1 MSEKMKQDSIN
12 NIEELR
18 KQFPELSERVYGK
31 PLVYLD
37 NAATSLRPLSVVDE
51 WTQMSTKCNANL
63 HRAVHHLA
71 DIATKKYE
79 DTRAF
84 VARSCFSIR
93 NYLHFRHD

>member
-63 HRAVHHLA
+63 HFL
-71 DIATKKYE
+71 
-79 DTRAF
+79 F
-84 VARSCFSIR
+84 P
-93 NYLHFRHD
+93 NL

>member
-51 WTQMSTKCNANL
+51 WTQMSTK
-63 HRAVHHLA
+63 
-71 DIATKKYE
+71 
-79 DTRAF
+79 
-84 VARSCFSIR
+84 
-93 NYLHFRHD
+93 